1 MQKISDNY
9 VRMAKCRFCGKE
21 NGEIL
26 INKYFREIKEEEAY
40 SPNPCKEC
48 EKRFKTYKFFI
59 GNCGHSGFIKISA
72 LKDILTKEALKELK
86 EKKIFRLEKCFAC
99 MSNTDINKFEKI

>member
-9 VRMAKCRFCGKE
+9 VRMAKCKFCGKE

-26 INKYFREIKEEEAY
+26 LNKFLKEIKEEEAY

-48 EKRFKTYKFFI
+48 EKRFKTHKFFI
-59 GNCGHSGFIKISA
+59 GNCGHSGFIKTS
-72 LKDILTKEALKELK
+72 ALKELSTK
-86 EKKIFRLEKCFAC
+86 EGWKNIKDKKIFRMEECFAC
-99 MSNTDINKFEKI
+99 IIGEDINKLDKI